1 MLGSYFMY
9 GGFVFGCAT
18 IIVSI
23 TKNMVISLVATWMLM
38 SVAPAI
44 TMLLQ
49 NLSIQK
55 FLQYIPFSFI
65 AEVFNFCKFNNEQFY
80 VTFIWIILLNTIG
93 YFLIKKRGK
102 I

>member
-1 MLGSYFMY
+1 MY